1 MLDAATAMAGILMFG
16 DGVKDEIT
24 SSILGTFGYPEAL
37 SVLMSIFIAIIPLTK
52 LPLNARPIVST
63 VEVLSG
69 LDSRTAPGSPTLIG
83 LSSWTQEL
91 LRVTVR
97 IIVITIF
104 VVIAIIF
111 PAFDSIM
118 AFMGSA
124 LCFTICV
131 ILPLLFHLKLFGEKI
146 NRPER
151 LLNYFLI
158 VICSIF
164 AMAGTVFAFLPKDMI
179 GAQ

>member
-1 MLDAATAMAGILMFG
+1 MFG
-16 DGVKDEIT
+16 DGVRDEIT
-24 SSILGTFGYPEAL
+24 SNILETSGYPKGF

-63 VEVLSG
+63 IEVLTG
-69 LDSRTAPGSPTLIG
+69 LDARAVSDSPTLVG
-83 LSSWTQEL
+83 LSSWTRGM

-97 IIVITIF
+97 IVAIIIF

-131 ILPLLFHLKLFGEKI
+131 ILPLLFHLKLFGKHI
-146 NRPER
+146 GRPER

-164 AMAGTVFAFLPKDMI
+164 AVVGTVFAFLPQSMI
-179 GAQ
+179 GAE